1 VNQDAPKGSSVK
13 PTQAKRDP
21 ISLNL
26 LTSSAA
32 FFALLYIVACLIGY
46 GAALAIESQLAVPA
60 DALFSSSLDL
70 VVLSKYPLL
79 ALLGSLEDA
88 WPRLGTYVLE
98 TSLPFW
104 VVALGVALWARFRWR
119 FGVAKWAGRFAS
131 AAHTTIDRFSALPR
145 DATPGQRAAT
155 LLSGTLIAVP
165 PLAAFGPI
173 LIMVLASFP
182 VLATTF
188 VGFQGT
194 KSYIDRWVLT
204 NVECQAK
211 SDRAST
217 PAHQSITALPC
228 IRLGEGSAAVEAM
241 VLVSSPTTLVV
252 RSAQGVVSA
261 VPAVREGGLQ
271 VVGELRPASP

>member
-1 VNQDAPKGSSVK
+1 MNQDAPKGSSVE
-13 PTQAKRDP
+13 PTKAKREP

-46 GAALAIESQLAVPA
+46 GAALAIESQLAVPT
-60 DALFSSSLDL
+60 DTLFSSSLDL

-104 VVALGVALWARFRWR
+104 VVALGVALWAKFRWQ
-119 FGVAKWAGRFAS
+119 FGVAKWTGRFAR
-131 AAHTTIDRFSALPR
+131 AAHITIGRFSILPK
-145 DATPGQRAAT
+145 DVTHGQRGAT
-155 LLSGTLIAVP
+155 LLSGTLLAVP
-165 PLAAFGPI
+165 PLAAVAPI

-211 SDRAST
+211 SDSLST
-217 PAHQSITALPC
+217 PANQSAMALPC
-228 IRLGEGSAAVEAM
+228 IRWGAGSTTVEAM
-241 VLVSSPTTLVV
+241 VLVSSPTTLVI
-252 RSAQGVVSA
+252 RNAQGVISA
-261 VPAVREGGLQ
+261 VPAAREGGLQ